1 MAVEP
6 AEPLGAAAAAAMT
19 LCGHRPMTLV
29 LGHVWITI
37 WRPYRT
43 RSPADFLAALPVN
56 GIQPGNR
63 GGPPGSSPAT
73 SHAPHRH
80 PAYFHSSPA
89 TLVHRPYTRHL
100 AGAGVIGACSHAGPG
115 SQAALRL
122 PPRCAILTIWTTPT
136 SSSGCWPYRHTQEA
150 SSGIHAWPDQCLA
163 RLRVHGR
170 GPTRCQ
176 VLNFLTRSSSQRAL
190 QRRHARDPGL
200 NAPVML

>member
-1 MAVEP
+1 
-6 AEPLGAAAAAAMT
+6 MT
-19 LCGHRPMTLV
+19 LCGHRPVTLV

-37 WRPYRT
+37 WRPYGRD
-43 RSPADFLAALPVN
+43 RLRVFA
-56 GIQPGNR
+56 QPCQSTAFSLVTGD
-63 GGPPGSSPAT
+63 GPPGSSSPAT
-73 SHAPHRH
+73 PRASHRH

-89 TLVHRPYTRHL
+89 TFVHSPYTRHL

-122 PPRCAILTIWTTPT
+122 PSRCAILTIWTTPT